1 MSKPRAS
8 KLFIEVYTD
17 RMNEL
22 LDAELD
28 GVPQAEISEAF
39 DTRMNTLIERETKRR
54 RQRIGIKRAL
64 IAAAAV
70 TVLFLIAC
78 AAVPALRS
86 SVAGFLFR
94 EYEDHGEIFYNG
106 VTREAI
112 DAEYRLSFLPEGFY
126 EADSGSGSRIVS
138 IHNYEKDESSARIVF
153 QQIASR
159 SALPVYDT
167 GGGDYYETST
177 GGLAVRMQLSD
188 TGLGGHAMWVH
199 DGYFFMLS
207 VIDYPTD
214 EALLSE
220 LIVSVEKAE

>member
-94 EYEDHGEIFYNG
+94 EYEDHIEYLQQEVMRERIDNEYGFVSLPDGYRCTG
-106 VTREAI
+106 TTRIPIAVSRQYENASGEAI
-112 DAEYRLSFLPEGFY
+112 SLQQTAAGAGAPTMNSN
-126 EADSGSGSRIVS
+126 GS
-138 IHNYEKDESSARIVF
+138 
-153 QQIASR
+153 
-159 SALPVYDT
+159 VYDKEI
-167 GGGDYYETST
+167 D
-177 GGLAVRMQLSD
+177 GLKVLFIIREKSA
-188 TGLGGHAMWVH
+188 AAAWVY
-199 DGYFFMLS
+199 DGYAFYLS
-207 VIDYPTD
+207 CTGKAAD
-214 EALLSE
+214 EAFLTE
-220 LIVSVEKAE
+220 LIMSVAIVEN